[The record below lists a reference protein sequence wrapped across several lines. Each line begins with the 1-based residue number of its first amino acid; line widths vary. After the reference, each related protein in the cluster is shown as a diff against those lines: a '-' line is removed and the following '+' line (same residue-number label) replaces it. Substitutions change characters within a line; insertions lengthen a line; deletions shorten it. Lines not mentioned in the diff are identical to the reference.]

1 MEGEE
6 NPGDCRDAVAGIA
19 SFFHSLSSAFFL
31 SPLPEKIK
39 YELMTYMFKRDVQKR
54 LQ

>member
-19 SFFHSLSSAFFL
+19 SFFH
-31 SPLPEKIK
+31 PLPSALSLYFLLEKIK
-39 YELMTYMFKRDVQKR
+39 YELMTHMFKRDVQKK